1 MPLYPLHRFL
11 KVWALVA
18 VLGLPTV
25 IQSFHIISP
34 PLRSAKMGPPTK
46 CFVKQPTAIEEAMPS
61 TKKNDLIN
69 TSENKKVSHE
79 KAYQRKMAISFF
91 LADSSLFG
99 FVLLAVVAV
108 SGALL
113 NAFGYGYVVMP
124 DGTMVIDTLEHF
136 QMQYWI
142 DAIPPMTTVL

>member
-1 MPLYPLHRFL
+1 MFC
-11 KVWALVA
+11 
-18 VLGLPTV
+18 LPTV
-25 IQSFHIISP
+25 IQSFHVPPP
-34 PLRSAKMGPPTK
+34 PLRSATVSPLTTR
-46 CFVKQPTAIEEAMPS
+46 FVKQPTAIEEVMPP
-61 TKKNDLIN
+61 TKKNDLISKSKN
-69 TSENKKVSHE
+69 IKDSDE
-79 KAYQRKMAISFF
+79 KAYQRKMALSFF

-99 FVLLAVVAV
+99 FVLLAVVAL

-142 DAIPPMTTVL
+142 DAIPPMTTQTML

>member
-1 MPLYPLHRFL
+1 M
-11 KVWALVA
+11 
-18 VLGLPTV
+18 
-25 IQSFHIISP
+25 IQSFHVSP
-34 PLRSAKMGPPTK
+34 PLRSASVGPLTTR
-46 CFVKQPTAIEEAMPS
+46 FVKQPSAIEEAMQP
-61 TKKNDLIN
+61 TKKKDLIS
-69 TSENKKVSHE
+69 TNKIKKDSDE

-142 DAIPPMTTVL
+142 DAIPPMTTPTML